1 MSEGDIAILRE
12 RLDNVMDKLNA
23 MRVDQNARLDEI
35 KEKQDITNGRV
46 TKLEKF
52 KLIAITALVVLSLGK
67 SGGLITLIRMA
78 GM

>member
-35 KEKQDITNGRV
+35 KAKQDITNGRV

-52 KLIAITALVVLSLGK
+52 KLIAITALVVLSVGK

-78 GM
+78 GL

>member
-52 KLIAITALVVLSLGK
+52 KLIAITALVVLSVGK